1 LTDEMRFTA
10 FATSTGCSDYVRST
24 AQHMEAACYT
34 FNYLLKFRPAA
45 IIAGTAYSAAGPMP
59 D

>member
-1 LTDEMRFTA
+1 
-10 FATSTGCSDYVRST
+10 
-24 AQHMEAACYT
+24 MEAACYT

-59 D
+59 DCTQIFVAGAKIRSDHHQSP